1 MSTDSFIAVIP
12 ARYASVRLPGKP
24 LADIGGRPMIAWVHE
39 RALASG
45 ASEVVVATDDER
57 VAEICARIGADVQL
71 TAADHPSGS
80 DRIAEVAAARGWPHN
95 QIVVNVQGDEPLVPP
110 ALIAQVAAL
119 IANRPDAAIA
129 TLMTPIRSLEEWHDP
144 NTAKVIVDRDGWA
157 LYFSRAAIPHARDG
171 AGLPA
176 SAWRHIGLYAYRVG
190 SLRLIS
196 AMPPCALE
204 QIEKLEQLRALWLG
218 RRIAVAEAVELPPRG
233 VDTEDDLAAVR
244 RILAAAER

>member
-24 LADIGGRPMIAWVHE
+24 LADIGGRPMVAWVHE

-57 VAEICARIGADVQL
+57 IAEVCARFGADVQL
-71 TAADHPSGS
+71 TAAGHPSGS
-80 DRIAEVAAARGWPHN
+80 DRIAEVAAARGWPDE

-110 ALIAQVAAL
+110 SLIAQVAAL
-119 IANRPDAAIA
+119 IAKSPDAAIA
-129 TLMTPIRSLEEWHDP
+129 TLITPIRTRQEWLDP
-144 NTAKVIVDRDGWA
+144 NTVKVIVDRDGWA
-157 LYFSRAAIPHARDG
+157 LYFSRAAIPHARDA

-176 SAWRHIGLYAYRVG
+176 LAWRHIGLYAYRVG

-196 AMPPCALE
+196 ATPPCALE
-204 QIEKLEQLRALWLG
+204 QIEKLEQLRALWMG
-218 RRIAVAEAVELPPRG
+218 GRIAVAEAVELPPRG

-244 RILAAAER
+244 RVLAAAER